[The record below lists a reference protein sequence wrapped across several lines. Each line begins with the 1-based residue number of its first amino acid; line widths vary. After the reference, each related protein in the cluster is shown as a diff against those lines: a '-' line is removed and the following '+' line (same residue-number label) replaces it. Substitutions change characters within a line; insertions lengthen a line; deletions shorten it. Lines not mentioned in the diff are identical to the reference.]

1 MDPMPEDRTAALHL
15 SLLGRFELRAGHAG
29 VIDLP
34 PRKARALLA
43 YLALHAGRPL
53 SRGALAALLW
63 PEAAEEPARASLRQA
78 LASLRRALGE
88 RASRVLDTDAEQVV
102 LFGVAADALDF
113 ERLAGASN
121 PAELESAAALYAG
134 DLLPG
139 FDVRAP
145 AFDAWLA
152 AERQRLRALA
162 LDVLDRLAGARE
174 AAGDAERAA
183 AAAGRLLALDPLHEP
198 AHRRLMRIYAAQGRH
213 ADALRQYAAC
223 REALRRELGVS
234 PDAETEG
241 LHRELLARR
250 REPAPA
256 SPATPAPE
264 RAPPA
269 APRDELREAVVL
281 VADVAN
287 FEALCRELDPEE
299 ASACLERFR
308 DAVAESVS
316 GQGGRAE
323 TRAGRALAVF
333 GHPRVRGDEADRAL
347 RAALT
352 LHRSA
357 AELIHAGGLAPRL
370 RIGVAAGSL
379 RVRGHLDLGSLVGD
393 AVASAT
399 ALAERAAEGATLATG
414 EVLQA
419 LRGHAR
425 AEPAA
430 GAWRILAVERA
441 APPRPLIGRDAEL
454 QLLDQVLART
464 AAGAGQALLVRGEAG
479 IGKSRLTAE
488 LAERAATRGF
498 RVATAQV
505 LDFGGRAD
513 PAPDLVRALLAPA
526 RAESDAEAIER
537 AAAGGRLAPA
547 QVPFAYDL
555 LDLPLPERLR
565 PAFDALDNADRA
577 AGRDALLPALAAA
590 DGGAPLLLLVEDV
603 HWATPEAM
611 TRLARAAAAI
621 AGRPALLVMT
631 TRPDDDPVNAAWRAA
646 ARGCSLATL
655 DLGPLSDTAAQ
666 ELAADYA
673 GVDAE
678 AARECV
684 RRAEGHPLFLDQLLR
699 SAAGGGRVLPGSVR
713 SIVLARLDR
722 LPEPERLAVQAAS
735 VLGQRFPTTLLRH
748 VLDDPGYAPAQ
759 LLEEALLRAE
769 GERLQFGH
777 ALIQEAVYSSLLRSR
792 RQELHRRAAAW
803 HAGRNPAARAEHL
816 EAAGDGEAAEAYREA
831 AADAHARYHYEDAL
845 RLADRG
851 LALAGDR
858 AARAS
863 LGCLRAD
870 ALRQLGAVELALAA
884 YRDALA
890 ASATPGQRC
899 RALIGTAHC
908 LRLLDRYGEALEQL
922 AAAEPLAAADD
933 DAHALAEIYTLRG
946 DLHFP
951 QGKWDACLA
960 AQQQALAHAER
971 SGDPALQARALSGL
985 GDAVY
990 LQGRLLTARRH
1001 FERCVELA
1009 RAHRLARIESDNLVM
1024 LGAIDYMGLE
1034 LRRGLGHCHAAA
1046 ELAGRIGNARALMLA
1061 SDVACVI
1068 HLYLGEA
1075 AEAERQARSAL
1086 EISRRLGMR
1095 RFEAE
1100 QLTGQGEALH
1110 LLGRQADAVALLEAA
1125 YRLAAETGLSYIGP
1139 WILGVLAKVTASPE
1153 RRRAALAEGERLLAA
1168 GCVSHC
1174 YLHFYQLAIDV
1185 ALKERRWDEAERY
1198 SGALEEYFRREPVPW
1213 SRYFAARGRA
1223 LAAFGRGARDA
1234 GTLAALRKLAAEA
1247 RQREL
1252 APALAPIEA
1261 ALAAA
1266 D

>member
-1 MDPMPEDRTAALHL
+1 MPEDRASDLLL
-15 SLLGRFELRAGHAG
+15 SLLGGFRLRAGGAELA
-29 VIDLP
+29 LP
-34 PRKARALLA
+34 PKKARALLA

-53 SRGALAALLW
+53 PRGALAALLW

-78 LASLRRALGE
+78 LASIRRALGE
-88 RASRVLDTDAEQVV
+88 RASRVLDADAEQVV

-113 ERLAGASN
+113 ERLAGASD
-121 PAELESAAALYAG
+121 PTALESAAALYAG

-145 AFDAWLA
+145 AYDAWLA
-152 AERQRLRALA
+152 AERQRLRRLA
-162 LDVLDRLAGARE
+162 LDVLDRLAGLRE

-223 REALRRELGVS
+223 RAALRRELGVS
-234 PDAETEG
+234 PDAETER
-241 LHRELLARR
+241 LQRELLERR
-250 REPAPA
+250 REPAAA
-256 SPATPAPE
+256 SPAAPAPPSS
-264 RAPPA
+264 APPA
-269 APRDELREAVVL
+269 PPRDELREVVVL

-299 ASACLERFR
+299 ASACLERYR

-323 TRAGRALAVF
+323 TRAGRAVAVF

-347 RAALT
+347 RSALA
-352 LHRSA
+352 LHTSA
-357 AELIHAGGLAPRL
+357 AELVHAGGMAPRL

-379 RVRGHLDLGSLVGD
+379 WVRGHLNLGSLVGD

-399 ALAERAAEGATLATG
+399 ALAERAPEGATLAAPD
-414 EVLQA
+414 VLQA

-441 APPRPLIGRDAEL
+441 APPRPIVGRDAEL
-454 QLLDQVLART
+454 QQLDQLLARS

-479 IGKSRLTAE
+479 IGKSRLAAE
-488 LAERAATRGF
+488 LAERAAARGF
-498 RVATAQV
+498 RVAMAQV

-513 PAPDLVRALLAPA
+513 PAPELLRALLAPA
-526 RAESDAEAIER
+526 RGESDTEAIER
-537 AAAGGRLAPA
+537 AAAEGRLTPA

-565 PAFDALDNADRA
+565 PPFDALDNADRA

-603 HWATPEAM
+603 HWAAPEAM
-611 TRLARAAAAI
+611 ARLARAAAAI

-646 ARGCSLATL
+646 ARGCSLTTL

-666 ELAADYA
+666 ELAAGYA
-673 GVDAE
+673 GVDAG
-678 AARECV
+678 AAQECV
-684 RRAEGHPLFLDQLLR
+684 HRAEGHPLFLDQLLR
-699 SAAGGGRVLPGSVR
+699 SAAAGGRVLPGSVR
-713 SIVLARLDR
+713 SIVLSRLDR

-735 VLGQRFPTTLLRH
+735 VLGQRFQAALLRH
-748 VLDDPGYAPAQ
+748 VLDDPGYAPAR
-759 LLEEALLRAE
+759 LLDEALLRAE

-816 EAAGDGEAAEAYREA
+816 EAAGDASATDAYREA

-858 AARAS
+858 AGRAS

-870 ALRQLGAVELALAA
+870 ALRQLGAVELALSA
-884 YRDALA
+884 YREALA
-890 ASATPGQRC
+890 ASAAPAQRC

-922 AAAEPLAAADD
+922 AAAEPLAAAAD

-960 AQQQALAHAER
+960 AQQQALIHAER

-990 LQGRLLTARRH
+990 LEGRLLTARRL
-1001 FERCVELA
+1001 FERCIEVAREHGLA
-1009 RAHRLARIESDNLVM
+1009 RVESDNLVM
-1024 LGAIDYMGLE
+1024 LGAIDYMCLDTRASLE
-1034 LRRGLGHCHAAA
+1034 HCREAGELGEA
-1046 ELAGRIGNARALMLA
+1046 IGNARAAMLA
-1061 SDVACVI
+1061 WDVGCVA
-1068 HLYLGEA
+1068 HLYRGEA
-1075 AEAERQARSAL
+1075 AEAEAL
-1086 EISRRLGMR
+1086 ALRALAISRRLGMR

-1100 QLTGQGEALH
+1100 QLVGQGEAAH
-1110 LLGRQADAVALLEAA
+1110 MLGRQAEAEALLESA
-1125 YRLAAETGLSYIGP
+1125 YRLAAETGLSYVGP
-1139 WILGVLAKVTASPE
+1139 WILGVVAKVTTSPE
-1153 RRRAALAEGERLLAA
+1153 RRHSALAEGEALLAA

-1174 YLHFYQLAIDV
+1174 YLHFYQLAIEV
-1185 ALKERRWDEAERY
+1185 ALEDRRWDDAERL
-1198 SGALEEYFRREPVPW
+1198 SAALEARFQAEPLPW
-1213 SRYFAARGRA
+1213 TRFFAARGRA

-1261 ALAAA
+1261 ALRAA
-1266 D
+1266 